1 MKKFLFTTCVI
12 IALLLALGSFS
23 IALTQV
29 FKDAVPNVE
38 SESIVETEPAPVIKT
53 FTLYSYGT
61 GGNNPDSYPGFPL
74 IFSYEEGMTW
84 AEWLDSSYNTGELS
98 LGPDDVSVCH
108 GSFALSVVLSEHEQ
122 FSYEYPDIGDAVKV
136 TDTIDQ
142 PFYGFED

>member
-1 MKKFLFTTCVI
+1 MKKFLLYACVI

-23 IALTQV
+23 ISFMQV
-29 FKDAVPNVE
+29 FKDAAPNVE

-98 LGPDDVSVCH
+98 LGSDDVSVRH